1 MLLYL
6 AVGGGLVSVLISV
19 YVVFALRLRRR
30 TLRVV
35 RRSHNVSNPRN
46 VSSGLF
52 GVDRGWART
61 CGLEDYFE
69 SLQLLGGTLSLQA
82 LLAVVLERYG
92 LSLALPFAILI
103 PSGLFELDQNSLVKP
118 KALARSLMS
127 SVCLGGICAV
137 AKELGQHTRIEL
149 TGGDGGEGGK
159 RRANLLAVGKM
170 RAGSG
175 NVNVL
180 DALRREGNVVELES
194 IGGVVDAIQKTH
206 GPGPRGTVPKE
217 ISPANLPGL
226 RFGNINLEYLFSV
239 EQERTN
245 EVLSTICNRL
255 CSNMILA
262 GGTGKVEF
270 GVRTA
275 GRLHTTLEDFMTALE
290 KDHKV
295 TIEIRTNITSMGI
308 GLSILDD
315 GQDPAEALNVP
326 ICFPMKTNII
336 PEATT
341 TGMFRKHEEIVS
353 LMTHAAV
360 FVRVEGPIV
369 KDALLEW
376 CLNVNGMTGFQG
388 VGGVSRPWQT
398 TPDACVVHT
407 PGIFATR
414 RKRAR
419 AARLMSIISA
429 VTNAQADADQIV
441 LGGYGY
447 FGVCCDSVALLQA
460 TLLNDTS
467 ATTIYPLL
475 LGGGAKVCLSDAY
488 EKFGA
493 AHPAW
498 KKDARRLRTS
508 LCHLPCDIIVDDQ
521 RRCAMRC
528 LSSLPTKS
536 IFTAVD
542 AIRRQLERVVQQ

>member
-149 TGGDGGEGGK
+149 TGGDGGEGGE

-180 DALRREGNVVELES
+180 DALRR
-194 IGGVVDAIQKTH
+194 
-206 GPGPRGTVPKE
+206 
-217 ISPANLPGL
+217 
-226 RFGNINLEYLFSV
+226 
-239 EQERTN
+239 
-245 EVLSTICNRL
+245 
-255 CSNMILA
+255 
-262 GGTGKVEF
+262 
-270 GVRTA
+270 
-275 GRLHTTLEDFMTALE
+275 
-290 KDHKV
+290 
-295 TIEIRTNITSMGI
+295 
-308 GLSILDD
+308 
-315 GQDPAEALNVP
+315 
-326 ICFPMKTNII
+326 
-336 PEATT
+336 
-341 TGMFRKHEEIVS
+341 
-353 LMTHAAV
+353 
-360 FVRVEGPIV
+360 
-369 KDALLEW
+369 
-376 CLNVNGMTGFQG
+376 
-388 VGGVSRPWQT
+388 
-398 TPDACVVHT
+398 
-407 PGIFATR
+407 
-414 RKRAR
+414 
-419 AARLMSIISA
+419 
-429 VTNAQADADQIV
+429 
-441 LGGYGY
+441 
-447 FGVCCDSVALLQA
+447 
-460 TLLNDTS
+460 
-467 ATTIYPLL
+467 
-475 LGGGAKVCLSDAY
+475 
-488 EKFGA
+488 
-493 AHPAW
+493 
-498 KKDARRLRTS
+498 
-508 LCHLPCDIIVDDQ
+508 
-521 RRCAMRC
+521 
-528 LSSLPTKS
+528 
-536 IFTAVD
+536 
-542 AIRRQLERVVQQ
+542 